1 MKKLGDAR
9 REDSLMEFCIPKN
22 QKEFSYLPLCI
33 FTGILLEPGS
43 EAPLCWWAT
52 VKTIAGNDCNLA
64 AGRYKPMVTEA
75 APDDDPAE
83 LIQEVLDI
91 EKDITKGLAKLL
103 MEIKK

>member
-1 MKKLGDAR
+1 MEAYQF
-9 REDSLMEFCIPKN
+9 EDERFNSRGNFP
-22 QKEFSYLPLCI
+22 S
-33 FTGILLEPGS
+33 
-43 EAPLCWWAT
+43 
-52 VKTIAGNDCNLA
+52 IAGNDYNLA
-64 AGRYKPMVTEA
+64 AGRYKPMVAEA

>member
-1 MKKLGDAR
+1 M
-9 REDSLMEFCIPKN
+9 
-22 QKEFSYLPLCI
+22 PLCI

-52 VKTIAGNDCNLA
+52 VKTIAGNDYNLA
-64 AGRYKPMVTEA
+64 AGRYKPMVAEA

>member
-1 MKKLGDAR
+1 MAGRPIRLDAR
-9 REDSLMEFCIPKN
+9 TYDSK
-22 QKEFSYLPLCI
+22 FSAFPGIEAGTLLPPESDE
-33 FTGILLEPGS
+33 TR
-43 EAPLCWWAT
+43 CWRT
-52 VKTIAGNDCNLA
+52 TIKSIAENDYNLA
-64 AGRYKPMVTEA
+64 AGRYKPMVAEA